1 MLGGDQ
7 VPVEVLIIK
16 EQETA
21 IHEGNIKDAS
31 LKRCSYRD
39 VDGLEAQS
47 LPQAQSTLYN
57 EKTVCQHLI
66 VKKRVTLTFPKR
78 SVQMPVTY
86 RLAKDYNVA
95 ANIIRAQVAPNQI
108 GKLVVELSG
117 DIDQLDAALDWMR
130 SQDIGVSFASRE
142 IMIDEDTCVHC
153 GLCTGVC
160 PTEALTLDP
169 QSFKLTF
176 TRSRCIVCEQCIPT
190 CPVQAISTN
199 F

>member
-1 MLGGDQ
+1 M
-7 VPVEVLIIK
+7 
-16 EQETA
+16 
-21 IHEGNIKDAS
+21 
-31 LKRCSYRD
+31 
-39 VDGLEAQS
+39 
-47 LPQAQSTLYN
+47 
-57 EKTVCQHLI
+57 
-66 VKKRVTLTFPKR
+66 KKRVTLTFPKR

-86 RLAKDYNVA
+86 RLAKDFNVA

-130 SQDIGVSFASRE
+130 SQDIGVSFSSRE

-160 PTEALTLDP
+160 PTEALSLDP

-176 TRSRCIVCEQCIPT
+176 ARSRCIVCEQCIPT

-199 F
+199 L

>member
-1 MLGGDQ
+1 M
-7 VPVEVLIIK
+7 
-16 EQETA
+16 
-21 IHEGNIKDAS
+21 
-31 LKRCSYRD
+31 
-39 VDGLEAQS
+39 
-47 LPQAQSTLYN
+47 
-57 EKTVCQHLI
+57 
-66 VKKRVTLTFPKR
+66 KKRVTLTFPRR
-78 SVQMPVTY
+78 SSQMPVTY
-86 RLAKDYNVA
+86 RLAKDFNVA

-117 DIDQLDAALDWMR
+117 DIDQLDAAIDWMR
-130 SQDIGVSFASRE
+130 SQDIEVSFSSRE
-142 IMIDEDTCVHC
+142 IMIDEAVCVHC

-160 PTEALTLDP
+160 PTEALRLDP